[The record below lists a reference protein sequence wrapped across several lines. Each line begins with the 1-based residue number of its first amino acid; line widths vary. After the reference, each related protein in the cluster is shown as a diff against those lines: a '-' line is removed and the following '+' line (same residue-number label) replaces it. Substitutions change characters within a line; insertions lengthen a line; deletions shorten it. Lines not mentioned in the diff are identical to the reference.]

1 MKLGGA
7 TAKASLC
14 ESDESA
20 ALSLGSSSFMYSRYL
35 FGFLVFL
42 FLAPLGRPRGRGLVL
57 ELSLVLESLA

>member
-35 FGFLVFL
+35 FAF
-42 FLAPLGRPRGRGLVL
+42 LGRPTGRGL
-57 ELSLVLESLA
+57 ELFLLLESLA